1 MTPVAGV
8 PLPPVMVPS
17 SHPHGRAARLT
28 YTAARVALL
37 VRGLLMAATTPAL
50 AAKRGERLY
59 VELASCEEAV
69 REAQALRY
77 RVFGE
82 EMGATLKGGEP
93 GLDVDELDPL
103 CQHLL
108 VREAKTGR
116 VVGCTRILTDEGTA
130 RRGRF
135 YSEGEFDLGPITA
148 LPGRKL
154 EVGRTCIAREF
165 RQGSAIA
172 VLWSGLAAFIQLHG
186 FDYLFG
192 CASLPL
198 GEQDVQAAAIMSRL
212 RRQALAP
219 EPLRV
224 TPRVPLHATEVPE
237 GIDPP
242 LPALV
247 RAYVRLGAK
256 ACGEPCRDA
265 DFQVADVLMLLDIDE
280 LNPAYSRHF
289 LERVTHLGADGG
301 RSGWG

>member
-1 MTPVAGV
+1 MVA
-8 PLPPVMVPS
+8 
-17 SHPHGRAARLT
+17 
-28 YTAARVALL
+28 TAS
-37 VRGLLMAATTPAL
+37 AL

-59 VELASCEEAV
+59 VELASSEGEV

-77 RVFGE
+77 RIFGE
-82 EMGATLKGGEP
+82 EMGARLKGGAP
-93 GLDVDELDPL
+93 GLDLDEFDAI

-108 VREAKTGR
+108 VRETKTGR
-116 VVGCTRILTDEGTA
+116 VVGCTRILTDEGAA
-130 RRGRF
+130 RLGCF
-135 YSEGEFDLGPITA
+135 YSQTEFDLGPIPD

-154 EVGRTCIAREF
+154 EVGRTCVAAEF

-224 TPRVPLHATEVPE
+224 TPRLPLRTIQVPE
-237 GIDPP
+237 GVDAP
-242 LPALV
+242 LPALL

-256 ACGEPCRDA
+256 VCGEPCRDP
-265 DFQVADVLMLLDIDE
+265 DFQVADVLMLLNIDE
-280 LNPAYSRHF
+280 LNSVYSRHF
-289 LERVTHLGADGG
+289 LERVAGL
-301 RSGWG
+301 